1 MLFKL
6 KGFACLSLFM
16 LTTADAQQSDQQPA
30 TTQPSKQLLE
40 FLADFGAVDQ
50 QTYELIEYHALQDS
64 HNEKEKEQ
72 EKSNEN

>member
-6 KGFACLSLFM
+6 KGFAYLSLFI
-16 LTTADAQQSDQQPA
+16 LTTANAQQSDQQPA

-64 HNEKEKEQ
+64 HIEEEQ